1 MKKLIE
7 TVPNFSEGKKTDTI
21 ERILACFH
29 ETGDVKLL
37 DIHRDKDH
45 NRLVVTAVGSPQGI
59 KQAVL
64 AAVRVAI
71 ERIDM
76 RLHKGEHPRMGAV
89 DVIPFIPIK
98 NVSMEEAIDLSREV
112 GKEIWETCHLPVFLY
127 EESAASPARKNLANI
142 RRGEFEGMPEK
153 LLEAEWQPDFGKNTI
168 HETAGVTA
176 VGARMPLVAYNVNL
190 STGNIEIARA
200 IAKAVRH
207 VNGGLR
213 YCKAI
218 PIELK
223 ERGIVQVSMNMTD
236 YTQTALYRA
245 LEFVRFEARRYG
257 VEIIGTEVVGLV
269 PLAAI
274 VDSAVYYM
282 GLEDFQINKIL
293 EVKMME

>member
-21 ERILACFH
+21 ERILACFQ
-29 ETGDVKLL
+29 ETEDVKLL

-236 YTQTALYRA
+236 YTQTSLYRA

>member
-21 ERILACFH
+21 ERILACFQ
-29 ETGDVKLL
+29 ETEDVKLL

-127 EESAASPARKNLANI
+127 EESAGSPARKNLANI